1 MNQKQIE
8 AGVRLILK
16 GIGAD
21 LTDRNFKDTPKRVAK
36 LYKELLTPNKN
47 NFRTFPEEHDS
58 MIVLRNHEIHGI
70 CPHHLLPVVM
80 WVSVGYIPD
89 GRVLGLSKL
98 ARAAEVHLTQ
108 PVMQETLSDL
118 IADGLDDRLRP
129 KGVAVIIRGI
139 HGCMRHRG
147 VRTAGDV
154 VTSAVRG
161 VYLTNPSAR
170 DEFMR
175 IVGKP

>member
-1 MNQKQIE
+1 
-8 AGVRLILK
+8 
-16 GIGAD
+16 
-21 LTDRNFKDTPKRVAK
+21 
-36 LYKELLTPNKN
+36 
-47 NFRTFPEEHDS
+47 
-58 MIVLRNHEIHGI
+58 
-70 CPHHLLPVVM
+70 M